1 MDTQEAKGKG
11 TPNKGTL
18 QSYIQNFTQEAIDV
32 LVEIMRTSRNENLK
46 MGAAKVIIDKSIAD
60 LKAMEVT
67 GQDGEPIKIT
77 VIGGGFVPESR
88 FINAASTAS
97 TFSATTV
104 QSDSLAPESP
114 QDNNSDNRDDPS
126 SSS

>member
-88 FINAASTAS
+88 FIDAASTAS

-104 QSDSLAPESP
+104 QSDSLAPESTEN
-114 QDNNSDNRDDPS
+114 DNSDNRDDPPS
-126 SSS
+126 SS

>member
-1 MDTQEAKGKG
+1 MEDQEAKRGG
-11 TPNKGTL
+11 APNKGSL
-18 QSYIQNFTQEAIDV
+18 QAYVQNFTKEAIDEIV
-32 LVEIMRTSRNENLK
+32 DIMRTSRNEALR
-46 MGAAKVIIDKSIAD
+46 MGAARVIIDKSIAD

-97 TFSATTV
+97 TFSATTL
-104 QSDSLAPESP
+104 QSDSLAPESTEN
-114 QDNNSDNRDDPS
+114 DNSDNRDDPPS
-126 SSS
+126 SS